1 MRPMHVLGALVL
13 AGAAAMAAPV
23 AAIAD
28 APPAAVATSYAPAEH
43 GRIDTS
49 IDSSEGGN
57 AIVIAASVLT
67 ILVVAILL
75 VLLL

>member
-1 MRPMHVLGALVL
+1 MHVLGALAL

-28 APPAAVATSYAPAEH
+28 APPAAVAAWSAHEH

-49 IDSSEGGN
+49 IDRSEGGN

-67 ILVVAILL
+67 VLVVAILL

>member
-1 MRPMHVLGALVL
+1 MRPMHVLGALAL

-28 APPAAVATSYAPAEH
+28 APPAAATSYAQAEH
-43 GRIDTS
+43 GRIDPSFDTH
-49 IDSSEGGN
+49 EGGN
-57 AIVIAASVLT
+57 AIVLAASALTVVL
-67 ILVVAILL
+67 VAILL